1 MIVISTFALFFG
13 PASADSGPSLPIS
26 YRDLCIIPSNDIV
39 DINVKEYD
47 TAFISN
53 VECKIDL
60 DVYLG
65 LEASSESSRL
75 QSFPVYFLL
84 PKNAENITVKVN
96 KKQYIYHFVQNAD
109 EFINNSLNSPSEY
122 INDYH
127 VLEWIVWLD
136 DWQVYD
142 AIPCLK
148 GYYDYH
154 MPVNINVTYSH
165 RLVEESNK
173 TYTVK
178 YALIPLA
185 YNEIN
190 VIIKLPK
197 KTITDTII
205 YKPKQLKKF
214 HDYKGP
220 YMHLNENNS
229 DYHVPFGDIEV
240 RFSTYNTSQIYVPD
254 NYSTIQS
261 AVNAASYGD
270 TIIVRDG
277 TYIENIK
284 VDKRL
289 TIQSENGQDS
299 TIVRAASNDDN
310 VFNVTAD
317 YVEISGL
324 TVVGVYNANAGM
336 YLYSTDYC
344 TIANNNCTNNR
355 NGIGIKSSNSN
366 LIYLNNFI
374 NNNYNAYSEESTNS
388 WNSTEKITYTY
399 NGSTYTNYLGNYWD
413 DYEEKYPDAEEIDS
427 TGVWNTPYQ
436 IDGDRDKYPWME
448 PWKNYFA

>member
-1 MIVISTFALFFG
+1 
-13 PASADSGPSLPIS
+13 
-26 YRDLCIIPSNDIV
+26 
-39 DINVKEYD
+39 
-47 TAFISN
+47 
-53 VECKIDL
+53 
-60 DVYLG
+60 
-65 LEASSESSRL
+65 
-75 QSFPVYFLL
+75 
-84 PKNAENITVKVN
+84 ENITVKVN
-96 KKQYIYHFVQNAD
+96 KKEYIYHFVQNAD
-109 EFINNSLNSPSEY
+109 AFINNSLNSPSEY
-122 INDYH
+122 IKDYN
-127 VLEWIVWLD
+127 VLKWIVWLD
-136 DWQVYD
+136 EWQVYN
-142 AIPCLK
+142 AIPYLK

-165 RLVEESNK
+165 RLVEESNM

-185 YNEIN
+185 YKEID

-197 KTITDTII
+197 KTITDTVI
-205 YKPKQLKKF
+205 YKPKQLKKS

-220 YMHLNENNS
+220 YLHLNENNS
-229 DYHVPFGDIEV
+229 DYHVPFGDIKV

-261 AVNAASYGD
+261 AVNAASSGD
-270 TIIVRDG
+270 TIIVKDG
-277 TYIENIK
+277 TYIENIQ

-289 TIQSENGQDS
+289 TIRSENGQDS
-299 TIVRAASNDDN
+299 TIVQAASNDDN

-317 YVEISGL
+317 YVEIRGL
-324 TVVGVYNANAGM
+324 TVEGAYDANAGM

-344 TIANNNCTNNR
+344 TIANNNCTNSR
-355 NGIGIKSSNSN
+355 KGIWIKSSNSN

-374 NNNYNAYSEESTNS
+374 NNTYNAYSVESANS
-388 WNSTEKITYTY
+388 WTSTEKITYTY

-436 IDGDRDKYPWME
+436 IDGDMDNYPRME
-448 PWKNYFA
+448 PWKNYFV